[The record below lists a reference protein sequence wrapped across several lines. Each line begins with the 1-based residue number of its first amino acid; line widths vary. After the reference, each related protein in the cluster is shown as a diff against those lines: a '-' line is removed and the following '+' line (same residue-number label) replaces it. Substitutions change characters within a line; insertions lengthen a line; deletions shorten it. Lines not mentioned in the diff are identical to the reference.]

1 MLIMNKHTLA
11 YLMLLIIAALLL
23 TLVSCNPASEVI
35 NPPSSGNGLD
45 DSDEVTEID
54 DGQESKEESEGEEQP
69 SNQDEADLALAGDL
83 LICPPPG
90 QQLYL
95 ELDHAVTFNYE
106 EMSLSH
112 FLHQGMV
119 YMDTLEGGQIGTSA
133 PGNLKYSI
141 EGVMSS
147 ECSINGEGQ
156 MTVTVQGICED
167 GVVRLKIDENW
178 QALSGQMECIDE
190 DGDVTIAPF
199 NTPSAGRMSNH
210 GPDGEGEVFLL
221 TDAEGGYVVMRPFEQ
236 GQGYHT
242 WTLYSTLVPTAPL
255 VP

>member
-1 MLIMNKHTLA
+1 MNKHTLT
-11 YLMLLIIAALLL
+11 YVLLLISAAFLL
-23 TLVSCNPASEVI
+23 TLTSCNPATQAV
-35 NPPSSGNGLD
+35 NPSSSETNLEGVDSAEVSNIED
-45 DSDEVTEID
+45 D
-54 DGQESKEESEGEEQP
+54 EESDAGSE
-69 SNQDEADLALAGDL
+69 DETDLAPTGDL
-83 LICPPPG
+83 LTCPPAG

-106 EMSLSH
+106 QMSLSH

-119 YMDTLEGGQIGTSA
+119 YLDTLEGGQIGTST

-147 ECSINGEGQ
+147 ECSISGEGQ
-156 MTVTVQGICED
+156 ITVTAQGFCED

-190 DGDVTIAPF
+190 DGEVTVAPF
-199 NTPSAGRMSNH
+199 NTPSAGSMPNH
-210 GPDGEGEVFLL
+210 GPDGQGEVFLL
-221 TDAEGGYVVMRPFEQ
+221 TDAEGGYVVMRPFKH

-242 WTLYSTLVPTAPL
+242 WTLYSTLIPTVPL